1 MEKIKPLSINEL
13 YKQVYSDKMAV
24 LSQLT
29 IAVVFIVD
37 YFFLKTL
44 RYDLG
49 ILQVIASFLSFVAIF
64 LERVNIIKIN
74 KVALIQACFV
84 FLYVVGIVFTIPF
97 YSEYNILNYI
107 VVYTSIYWFGRKGF
121 YSTVSAITIATALAV
136 FYQFSLDPPISVVS
150 SALVR
155 IVMLIATGLLVLSLN
170 SKIEAE
176 RNQLIDI
183 NNTALLEQERL
194 TSLINNMTDSVM
206 SVTPEG
212 IISLYNG
219 ATLDILD
226 TNDSLLGKEF
236 NKAVVL
242 YDEEN
247 NKINIL
253 PDIKSKQHII
263 KRDDLSL
270 KSKSSGNTSLFVSIS
285 SISTLDN
292 VNQGYI
298 VVLRDITK
306 QKSLEEERDE
316 FISVTSHE
324 LRTPIAIVEA
334 GLSTV
339 LLDNISKG
347 MSETAKNLVTQA
359 HKDTLFLAG
368 LVNDL
373 TTLARAEK
381 NKLVVDLSE
390 IDPAE
395 IVKQLKVEYTPK
407 AQERGLKLKIDIQKD
422 LPNIFTSELYLKEI
436 LQNLI
441 TNSIKYTEKGSIT
454 VGVEKKAKNIVF
466 WVKDT
471 GIGISNSDRKKLFKK
486 FFRSEDYRT
495 RKTSGTGLGLYITQK
510 LADMIDVKINVES
523 KINIGSKF
531 SIILAPQKNHIHS
544 KEEQEKIVKSAQISE
559 VF

>member
-136 FYQFSLDPPISVVS
+136 FYQFSLDPPTSVVS

-285 SISTLDN
+285 SISTLDD

-390 IDPAE
+390 IDPTE

-454 VGVEKKAKNIVF
+454 VGAEKKAKNIVF